1 MVSRV
6 EEESTAVL
14 SSTREETES
23 FVQKVGLLEG
33 ELAEVRRAREVA
45 EETTHGLSN
54 IVADAER
61 WQEEFERGHWE

>member
-23 FVQKVGLLEG
+23 FVQKVSLLEG
-33 ELAEVRRAREVA
+33 ELEEVHRAREVA

-54 IVADAER
+54 TVADAER
-61 WQEEFERGHWE
+61 WQEESERGHWE